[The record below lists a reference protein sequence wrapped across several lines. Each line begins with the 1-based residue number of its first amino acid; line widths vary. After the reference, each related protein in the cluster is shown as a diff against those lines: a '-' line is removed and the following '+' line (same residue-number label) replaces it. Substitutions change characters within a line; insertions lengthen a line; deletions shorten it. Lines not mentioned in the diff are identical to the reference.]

1 MFAPFFACT
10 PYPWFVCVLTAQVRL
25 VGEIKVRKDKG
36 VKDFNAIR
44 GELRRAQHNLRKA
57 RIDLEGFEL
66 DQQDGNVNDGELQ
79 GLQSHV
85 TATQTA
91 EQDIRRKFTRAV
103 EELAAVEPLFPEVM
117 VHVESTVPREL
128 LCVWRPACA
137 LEDVFERIEK
147 ISAGGRHIVW
157 HCRTGGQAGEDFAVK
172 VFKGPM
178 IALEP

>member
-1 MFAPFFACT
+1 M
-10 PYPWFVCVLTAQVRL
+10 LTAQVRL

-57 RIDLEGFEL
+57 RIDLEGCEFE
-66 DQQDGNVNDGELQ
+66 QQHGNVNDGELQ

>member
-1 MFAPFFACT
+1 
-10 PYPWFVCVLTAQVRL
+10 VLTAQVRL

-36 VKDFNAIR
+36 VKDFKDTR

-172 VFKGPM
+172 VFEGPM

>member
-1 MFAPFFACT
+1 M
-10 PYPWFVCVLTAQVRL
+10 LTAQVRL
-25 VGEIKVRKDKG
+25 VGAIKVRKDKG
-36 VKDFNAIR
+36 VKDFKDTR

>member
-10 PYPWFVCVLTAQVRL
+10 PCPWFVCVLTAQVRL

-36 VKDFNAIR
+36 VKDFKAMR
-44 GELRRAQHNLRKA
+44 KELGRAQLMLKKA
-57 RIDLEGFEL
+57 RIDLEGFEFEL
-66 DQQDGNVNDGELQ
+66 QHGDVNDGELQ

-147 ISAGGRHIVW
+147 ISASGRHNVW
-157 HCRTGGQAGEDFAVK
+157 HCTGGRAGEDFAVK

>member
-1 MFAPFFACT
+1 
-10 PYPWFVCVLTAQVRL
+10 VLTAHVRL

-36 VKDFNAIR
+36 VEDFKTMRVELGRAQR
-44 GELRRAQHNLRKA
+44 KLRRARE
-57 RIDLEGFEL
+57 DLEEFEFE
-66 DQQDGNVNDGELQ
+66 QQHGNVNDGDLQ
-79 GLQSHV
+79 GLQSRV

-91 EQDIRRKFTRAV
+91 EQDIRRKFTSAV

-147 ISAGGRHIVW
+147 ISASGRHNVW
-157 HCRTGGQAGEDFAVK
+157 HCTGGRDGEDFAVK